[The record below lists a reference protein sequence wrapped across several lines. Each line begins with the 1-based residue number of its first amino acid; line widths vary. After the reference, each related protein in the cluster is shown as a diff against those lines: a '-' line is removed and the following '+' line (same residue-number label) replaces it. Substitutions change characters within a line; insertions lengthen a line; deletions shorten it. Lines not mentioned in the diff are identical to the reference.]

1 MNIAIIGAGL
11 TGAVIAERYARNG
24 QNVNSVVVFEKR
36 DHIGGNCYDY
46 VDEET
51 GILVSKYGPHFFHT
65 NDEDVW
71 QYIQQF
77 ATWIPYEARIKS
89 RVVTGSHGQEKIV
102 DVPVN
107 INTVN
112 TLFGLDIKTSEE
124 MDAWL
129 TSVQV
134 PIPGQGMNSAKNS
147 EEVCLARV
155 GMDLYNLMFK
165 GYTLKQWETD
175 PKDLGPSVLARI
187 PVRNNHD
194 DRYFTDKYQAI
205 PSKGYTDLIA
215 NMLRHPKITV
225 NLNCDFLQ
233 FTDAERLALGF
244 DFDHVFFT
252 GPIDAYFADSGL
264 PKLQYRSLTFK
275 HERPGG
281 IGQRFYQDHV
291 TINEPSI
298 EVPYTRTTEYAHL
311 PYEQTKA
318 SSNENE
324 KRQHKKLIIRE
335 YSTQHGD
342 PYYPVPNEK
351 NQALYL
357 MYKRLADIETEKH
370 NVHFVGRLAS
380 YKYYNMDQ
388 AIKAA
393 LDTFLAVNA

>member
-11 TGAVIAERYARNG
+11 TGAVIAERCSRQGHN
-24 QNVNSVVVFEKR
+24 VVVFEKR

-46 VDEET
+46 IDEKT
-51 GILVSKYGPHFFHT
+51 GILVSKYGPHYFHT

-71 QYIQQF
+71 QYLQQF

-89 RVVTGSHGQEKIV
+89 RVVMNGITKIV

-112 TLFGLDIKTSEE
+112 TLFGLDIKSSED

-129 TSVQV
+129 ASVQV
-134 PIPGQGMNSAKNS
+134 PIPQEAQNS

-155 GMDLYNLMFK
+155 GHELYNLMFK
-165 GYTLKQWETD
+165 GYTLKQWESD

-187 PVRNNHD
+187 PVRNNYD

-205 PSKGYTDLIA
+205 PSKGYTEMIA
-215 NMLRHPKITV
+215 NMLRHPKIIV
-225 NLNCDFLQ
+225 NTNYDYLKFSE
-233 FTDAERLALGF
+233 AEKRAFG
-244 DFDHVFFT
+244 FDHVFFT
-252 GPIDAYFADSGL
+252 GPIDAYFATSGL
-264 PKLQYRSLTFK
+264 PPLQYRSLAFK

-281 IGQRFYQDHV
+281 VTTRLYQDHA

-298 EVPYTRTTEYAHL
+298 EVSYTRTTEYAHL
-311 PYEQTKA
+311 PYEQTQ
-318 SSNENE
+318 SRCVS
-324 KRQHKKLIIRE
+324 KKQLRLIVRE
-335 YSTQHGD
+335 YSTKHGD
-342 PYYPVPNEK
+342 PYYPVPNEN

-357 MYKRLADIETEKH
+357 EYKRLADIETATH
-370 NVHFVGRLAS
+370 NVYFVGRLAS

-393 LDTFLAVNA
+393 LDTLASVKTL

>member
-11 TGAVIAERYARNG
+11 TGAVIAERCARKG
-24 QNVNSVVVFEKR
+24 HSVTVFEKR

-46 VDEET
+46 VDAET
-51 GILVSKYGPHFFHT
+51 GILVSKYGPHYFHT
-65 NDEDVW
+65 NDEEVW
-71 QYIQQF
+71 QYVQQF
-77 ATWIPYEARIKS
+77 ATWIPYEPRIKS
-89 RVVTGSHGQEKIV
+89 RVVMNGQEKIV

-112 TLFGLDIKTSEE
+112 QLFGLDMKSSEE

-129 TSVQV
+129 SSVQV
-134 PIPGQGMNSAKNS
+134 PVQVAKNS

-155 GMDLYNLMFK
+155 GMELYNLMFR
-165 GYTLKQWETD
+165 GYTLKQWESD

-187 PVRNNHD
+187 PVRNDFD

-215 NMLRHPKITV
+215 NMLRYPNITV
-225 NLNCDFLQ
+225 KTNCDFLKL
-233 FTDAERLALGF
+233 TDAERRF
-244 DFDHVFFT
+244 DQIYFT

-281 IGQRFYQDHV
+281 VGLYQDHV

-311 PYEQTKA
+311 PYEQTTA
-318 SSNENE
+318 SS
-324 KRQHKKLIIRE
+324 KKQQLIIRE
-335 YSTQHGD
+335 YSTKHGD

-351 NQALYL
+351 NQALY
-357 MYKRLADIETEKH
+357 MEYKRLADIETETR
-370 NVHFVGRLAS
+370 NVYFVGRLAS

-393 LDTFLAVNA
+393 LCIAHICIAHIGMLVPSFP

>member
-11 TGAVIAERYARNG
+11 TGAVIAERCARNG
-24 QNVNSVVVFEKR
+24 HSVVVFEKR

-89 RVVTGSHGQEKIV
+89 RVVINGQEKIV

-112 TLFGLDIKTSEE
+112 KLFEKDIKSSEE

-129 TSVQV
+129 KSVQV
-134 PIPGQGMNSAKNS
+134 PVQDAKNS
-147 EEVCLARV
+147 MEVCLARV
-155 GMDLYNLMFK
+155 GEELYNLMFK
-165 GYTLKQWETD
+165 GYTLKQWESD

-205 PSKGYTDLIA
+205 PSKGYTYLIA
-215 NMLRHPKITV
+215 NMLRHPKIKVKT
-225 NLNCDFLQ
+225 NCDFLK
-233 FTDAERLALGF
+233 FTYAERSVLGF
-244 DFDHVFFT
+244 NHIFFT
-252 GPIDAYFADSGL
+252 GPIDAYFANSGL

-275 HERPGG
+275 HERPSGVG
-281 IGQRFYQDHV
+281 LYQDHV

-311 PYEQTKA
+311 PYEQTKTA
-318 SSNENE
+318 
-324 KRQHKKLIIRE
+324 KKQLQRQQQLIIRE

-357 MYKRLADIETEKH
+357 IYKRLADIETEKH

-393 LDTFLAVNA
+393 LDTFASLIRN